1 MTTVERPI
9 PDYLGYFA
17 NAFGGIRG
25 PGGYLQQHETKD
37 GHQFVM
43 LNNSVRYVHRLVA
56 FAFGIHNPRPDLRM
70 EVDHINRNPYDN
82 RPCNLRFLTHQLNT
96 MNNDGL
102 CVRFVKT
109 GYSWQRNK
117 WAARIRVQG
126 KVHRLGYHK
135 TFQEAYQ
142 KVKAFRAAAFKQ
154 IYDELVNAAPAPR
167 PDLLRAERED
177 VPSAA

>member
-1 MTTVERPI
+1 MSRS
-9 PDYLGYFA
+9 
-17 NAFGGIRG
+17 GG
-25 PGGYLQQHETKD
+25 GG
-37 GHQFVM
+37 V
-43 LNNSVRYVHRLVA
+43 
-56 FAFGIHNPRPDLRM
+56 
-70 EVDHINRNPYDN
+70 
-82 RPCNLRFLTHQLNT
+82 
-96 MNNDGL
+96 GL

-142 KVKAFRAAAFKQ
+142 KVKAFRAAAFKR
-154 IYDELVNAAPAPR
+154 IYDELINAAPAPR